1 MFSSLNK
8 GVESRLQAPLAVVR
22 GQPLSP
28 CQAHTVDVKKAPL
41 QGPWQS
47 MRACPKALASSFFTP
62 KKAPFYTLGKLI
74 LETWEKPY
82 RALAKY
88 PWQSIRGS
96 PKALAKLILQ
106 PLESPFFTSYESR
119 ISPLLHPLAKSF
131 GEPRKALPA
140 HISTLKTR
148 FFFTVSKSLKTAWES
163 AFQAPFS
170 ANTVTV
176 EKILSSDFQLLP
188 TTSNYFQLLPSST
201 NYFPL
206 YNCYQLLPTT
216 TNYYQLLPTCQHC
229 QALAKHWQALPT
241 LASFRQF
248 PFQTKKKK
256 RAKSNCQTTCKGIA
270 KACGN
275 KLNELILQGI
285 AKGLAKTCRNCNE
298 IAKRF
303 CKWSVWTQKKENLSF
318 CVHCK
323 FVNIERKRKKK
334 RRRLQE
340 TGKGLAVYCK
350 GACQRFCND
359 D

>member
-206 YNCYQLLPTT
+206 LQLLPTT
-216 TNYYQLLPTCQHC
+216 TNYYQLLPTTTNYYQL
-229 QALAKHWQALPT
+229 ANTAKHWQNTGRPCQHLPASGNFLSRQRKKNAQRVIAKLLARGLQKLAEINWMSLYYRALQRGWQR
-241 LASFRQF
+241 LAGTAMRLPKDFASEVFEH
-248 PFQTKKKK
+248 KKKK
-256 RAKSNCQTTCKGIA
+256 ISLSVFIA
-270 KACGN
+270 N
-275 KLNELILQGI
+275 LLI
-285 AKGLAKTCRNCNE
+285 
-298 IAKRF
+298 
-303 CKWSVWTQKKENLSF
+303 
-318 CVHCK
+318 
-323 FVNIERKRKKK
+323 
-334 RRRLQE
+334 
-340 TGKGLAVYCK
+340 
-350 GACQRFCND
+350 
-359 D
+359 